1 MVMLQSGI
9 RRSID
14 PAETAGT
21 RRAHC
26 RGTVETL
33 SFDDIML
40 FHDHVVVLP
49 PRTTGKF
56 SVRFSRRD
64 LACIAHRVVGR
75 TEQTE

>member
-1 MVMLQSGI
+1 MVVLQSGM

-21 RRAHC
+21 RRAQC
-26 RGTVETL
+26 RDSVDKLCFG
-33 SFDDIML
+33 DIML
-40 FHDHVVVLP
+40 FHDHVEVLP